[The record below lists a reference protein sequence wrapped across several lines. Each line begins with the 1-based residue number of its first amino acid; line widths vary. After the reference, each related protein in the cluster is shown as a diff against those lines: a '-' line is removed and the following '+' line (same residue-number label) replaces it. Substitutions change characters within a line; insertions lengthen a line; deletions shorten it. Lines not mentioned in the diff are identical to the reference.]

1 MSLLN
6 TADTV
11 FFGNNEATAAYLG
24 TVKVWGKAVAPVGI
38 TDQANLID
46 QWVASDASTAGEG
59 NRVPSWTG
67 RVNAI
72 VASQATDTRQ
82 PRYFGGVG
90 GQPGLLFAG
99 STLNTPYIN
108 TLTNITVYVKVYFPN
123 TVSSTMTIAC
133 QDTGGNNRSWHF
145 GVNATS
151 IARFVNF
158 SDAGVSGAST
168 SLAGAV
174 PLNKWFIPGARR
186 ELNVDN
192 SVTVYAQ
199 HDGKESAASNHT
211 STNLQ
216 ESLYISIGSRG
227 GFTEAMNGYIGE
239 LRIYRAVHTPE
250 QRAAIRAE
258 MGIAS

>member
-1 MSLLN
+1 MSVIN
-6 TADTV
+6 TANKV
-11 FFGNNEATAAYLG
+11 YLGNTAAAKVYLG
-24 TVKVWGKAVAPVGI
+24 DTLVWQPPQQSII

-67 RVNAI
+67 RVNGI
-72 VASQATDTRQ
+72 VAEQPTETRQ

-108 TLTNITVYVKVYFPN
+108 TLRNITVYAKVYFPN

-145 GVNATS
+145 GVNNTS

-158 SDAGVSGAST
+158 TDGGVSGSST
-168 SLAGAV
+168 SLSGTV

-186 ELNVDN
+186 ELNPDN

-199 HDGKESAASNHT
+199 HNGQESAPTTIAT
-211 STNLQ
+211 TNMQ

-227 GFTEAMNGYIGE
+227 AFTEAMNGYIGE

-250 QRAAIRAE
+250 QRSAIRAE
-258 MGIAS
+258 MGVAS